1 MSTNGIAT
9 PVSDKIQDTVLGI
22 RISST
27 DKAAFEKKAQK
38 AGRNLSEWARDTLLD
53 VPEFDPNTRSLKEAT
68 LDEMLTNFLTEQ
80 AKQYKHFLSTAEQLF
95 APLAQQMANHRE
107 WMKGTLTGFSG
118 DVEQQVGKV
127 TAAIEQQ
134 DQRAAARLKDTDR
147 RFYARWIYV
156 CLATFLLSAISGFAL
171 GYWRP

>member
-1 MSTNGIAT
+1 VGSNGIAT
-9 PVSDKIQDTVLGI
+9 PVSDKIQDSVLGI
-22 RISST
+22 RISSA
-27 DKAAFEKKAQK
+27 DKTALEKKAGK
-38 AGRNLSEWARDTLLD
+38 TGRSLSEWARDTLLE
-53 VPEFDPNTRSLKEAT
+53 VPEFDPNTRSLREAT
-68 LDEMLTNFLTEQ
+68 LEEMLTNFLTEE

-118 DVEQQVGKV
+118 DVTQQVGKV
-127 TAAIEQQ
+127 TAAIAQQ
-134 DQRAAARLKDTDR
+134 DQQIAASLKEADR

-156 CLATFLLSAISGFAL
+156 CLAAFLMSAVSGFAL